1 MLCRSERVRGLS
13 FFDTDSSALLG
24 SHRSPGPG
32 CGPAGGLHIVRVA
45 GRVRLEGV
53 HVVSASPDAGRTSL
67 PELQRQIGVQFAD
80 ADLLRTAL
88 THSSYANEHPDDA
101 PETNERLEFLGDAA
115 LGLVVAESL
124 YARYPQEAEGQLT
137 EWRAQLVMGPTL
149 AGIAEALGLGDALL
163 LGRGEEATGGRERDG
178 NLERA
183 YEALLGALLLD
194 QGLEAVRAFVDRTLA
209 AEFDAIEAGE
219 AVLNPKGEL
228 QQLTQGESERPEYVV
243 VAQQGPEHHRTFTVD
258 VRLGDETVGSG
269 SGASKQLAEKQ
280 AARVALATLR
290 ERSLRDNPAG
300 A

>member
-1 MLCRSERVRGLS
+1 M
-13 FFDTDSSALLG
+13 
-24 SHRSPGPG
+24 
-32 CGPAGGLHIVRVA
+32 
-45 GRVRLEGV
+45 RLEGV

-88 THSSYANEHPDDA
+88 THSSYANEHRDDA